1 MNRQFLSKKEV
12 NNEFAKL
19 EVTSGYWERERPGFG
34 VALKEVMGAEHRTE
48 AIEDLRTKFQL
59 NLV

>member
-1 MNRQFLSKKEV
+1 M
-12 NNEFAKL
+12 
-19 EVTSGYWERERPGFG
+19 TSGYRERERERERPGFG

>member
-19 EVTSGYWERERPGFG
+19 LSNFRVLRERERPGFG

-48 AIEDLRTKFQL
+48 AIEDLRTKL
-59 NLV
+59 

>member
-19 EVTSGYWERERPGFG
+19 LSNFRVLRERERERPGFG

-48 AIEDLRTKFQL
+48 AIEDLRT
-59 NLV
+59 

>member
-1 MNRQFLSKKEV
+1 MNLLNYKWLQGIER
-12 NNEFAKL
+12 
-19 EVTSGYWERERPGFG
+19 ERERPGFG